1 MDQGLNVLFML
12 DQKVFL
18 DTPGVVPDNRH
29 ARMNRTLVTS
39 SWRSLDEAD
48 HGKWMMCAFVF
59 YSLHGTSYIIGGWIM
74 GIVNGEAEG

>member
-1 MDQGLNVLFML
+1 MEWKTRSKRKQGFIDDVWN
-12 DQKVFL
+12 QSKVFL

-48 HGKWMMCAFVF
+48 HGKKWKETGSRDADEMLMDD
-59 YSLHGTSYIIGGWIM
+59 IWD
-74 GIVNGEAEG
+74 